1 MRNIKKIKLFIM
13 VIFIMIMVLF
23 LKSTLLQVINNEY
36 VNVDEMKRAELK
48 IGDIVKTK
56 GYYSKNDNGAATYEI
71 MSYEQWYEELPD
83 DLKAVAYSTDQLG
96 NPVWSKTMVDGYG
109 NHTLNNGLVAKIVN
123 DDVITPEQWG
133 CIGDGIT
140 DNTEQLIHLFAFTK
154 SGYIKF
160 KKNATYLMESR
171 AENRNGKSNNEYIWL
186 MCGAVTGGASQGKPV
201 MANINGVILDGNN
214 CTIKIN
220 DNDFSQNTNDFGM
233 FQFSGVIKNL
243 EIKNFNFDGNGFS
256 VLSEN
261 TRATNHTLVYLPSNM
276 NAVQLNNGTG
286 EIEPNIPNKDKESEF
301 SNVNIHDNY
310 FKNSGTAIDTQDGGG
325 DFILLI
331 NPKISHDVYIEN
343 NTFENWGRWVFS
355 VDLGGEG
362 ECFENYK
369 FNSNT
374 CIQNDDNRLSNGK
387 YRGLGW
393 IDFESKKCWSN
404 LEIKN
409 NYVEGLNCF
418 AINGAG
424 KVSENI
430 TISDNIIKRIDRDYK
445 SAYPYMFEFYGVE
458 MKNLNFENN
467 NIEASG
473 SYNFGYT
480 LNNINI
486 KNNTI
491 SSPIQL
497 KGLYGDIIVDGNVKS
512 DKGALIQI
520 VGLSIPTY
528 INDSEKLK
536 CKFSF
541 INNEGGIEGARG
553 QAAMFFNPD
562 FPGKYSYIDII
573 IEGNKSKLFNIVAW
587 DAENFQ
593 FDPSQVEDEVAFAVR
608 GAKFTDCTFTK
619 EVNNP
624 VVGGGIYDKGDII
637 TNTLN
642 KCSRLEGAY
651 FYQKLNFKDNN
662 ILKCSKSG
670 YLPTGGEFLL
680 CDGDKVF
687 RENMKVNKYDHIY
700 NKGKLYIACNSGQ
713 FGKEINDSLNY
724 AISGDVKLLYIT
736 KLAEVE
742 VVK

>member
-1 MRNIKKIKLFIM
+1 MRNIKKVKLFIM
-13 VIFIMIMVLF
+13 AIFIIIMVLF
-23 LKSTLLQVINNEY
+23 LKSTFLQLINNEY
-36 VNVDEMKRAELK
+36 VNVNEMKRAELK

-160 KKNATYLMESR
+160 KKNATYLMKSR
-171 AENRNGKSNNEYIWL
+171 TENRNGKSNNEYIWL

-362 ECFENYK
+362 ECFVNYK
-369 FNSNT
+369 FNNNT
-374 CIQNDDNRLSNGK
+374 CIQNKNNKLESGQ

-393 IDFESKKCWSN
+393 IDFEAKKCWSN

>member
-1 MRNIKKIKLFIM
+1 MIKRKILLILMIFIVIMTVFMKVILIKSVDYEYSNISEIKKAK
-13 VIFIMIMVLF
+13 
-23 LKSTLLQVINNEY
+23 
-36 VNVDEMKRAELK
+36 LK

-56 GYYSKNDNGAATYEI
+56 GYYEENDNGAAIYEI
-71 MSYEQWYEELPD
+71 MSYEQWYKELPD
-83 DLKAVAYSTDQLG
+83 DLKAVAYETDQLG
-96 NPVWSKTMVDGYG
+96 NPVWSKTIVDEYG
-109 NHTLNNGLVAKIVN
+109 NHTLENGLVAKIVN

-133 CIGDGIT
+133 GIGDGIT

-160 KKNATYLMESR
+160 KKNATYLMKSR

-186 MCGAVTGGASQGKPV
+186 MCGAITGGASQGKPV

-374 CIQNDDNRLSNGK
+374 CIQNDDNRLGNGK

-430 TISDNIIKRIDRDYK
+430 TISGNTIKRIDRDYK

-467 NIEASG
+467 NIEANG
-473 SYNFGYT
+473 RYNFGYT

-491 SSPIQL
+491 SSPIQF
-497 KGLYGDIIVDGNVKS
+497 KGLYGDVIVDGNIKE

-520 VGLSIPTY
+520 LGLSIPTY
-528 INDSEKLK
+528 INESEKLK

-562 FPGKYSYIDII
+562 LPGKYSYIDII

-624 VVGGGIYDKGDII
+624 VVGGGIYDKGNII
-637 TNTLN
+637 TKTLN
-642 KCSRLEGAY
+642 KCSRVEEAY
-651 FYQKLNFKDNN
+651 FYQKLNFKNNN

-700 NKGKLYIACNSGQ
+700 NKGKLYIACNSGK

>member
-96 NPVWSKTMVDGYG
+96 NPVWSKTIVDEYG
-109 NHTLNNGLVAKIVN
+109 NHTLENGLVAKIVN
-123 DDVITPEQWG
+123 DGVITPEQWG

-256 VLSEN
+256 LLSKN
-261 TRATNHTLVYLPSNM
+261 TRTTNHTLVYLPSNM
-276 NAVQLNNGTG
+276 NAVQLTNGTG
-286 EIEPNIPNKDKESEF
+286 EIMPDIPNKDKESEF
-301 SNVNIHDNY
+301 SNVSIHDNN

-362 ECFENYK
+362 ECFVNYK
-369 FNSNT
+369 FNNNT
-374 CIQNDDNRLSNGK
+374 CIQNKNNKLESGQ

-393 IDFESKKCWSN
+393 IDFEAKKCWSN

-430 TISDNIIKRIDRDYK
+430 TISNNTIKRIDRDYK

>member
-1 MRNIKKIKLFIM
+1 MRNIKKVKLFIM
-13 VIFIMIMVLF
+13 AIFIIIMVLF
-23 LKSTLLQVINNEY
+23 LKSTFLQLINNEY
-36 VNVDEMKRAELK
+36 VNVNEMKRAELK

-133 CIGDGIT
+133 CIGDAIT

-154 SGYIKF
+154 NGYIRF
-160 KKNATYLMESR
+160 RKNATYLMKSR

>member
-1 MRNIKKIKLFIM
+1 MNKRGYILISITFIILTLSYFKISSIKVHILKNTNE
-13 VIFIMIMVLF
+13 MIEA
-23 LKSTLLQVINNEY
+23 N
-36 VNVDEMKRAELK
+36 LK
-48 IGDIVKTK
+48 IGDRVKTK
-56 GYYSKNDNGAATYEI
+56 GYYEENDNGAATYEI
-71 MSYEQWYEELPD
+71 MSYEQWYKELPD
-83 DLKAVAYSTDQLG
+83 DLKAVAYATDQLG

-140 DNTEQLIHLFAFTK
+140 DNTEQLIHLFSFTK

-160 KKNATYLMESR
+160 KKNATYLMKSR
-171 AENRNGKSNNEYIWL
+171 TENRKGKSNNEYIWL

-256 VLSEN
+256 LLSKN
-261 TRATNHTLVYLPSNM
+261 TRTTNHTLVYLPSNM

>member
-1 MRNIKKIKLFIM
+1 MRNIKKVKLFIM
-13 VIFIMIMVLF
+13 AIFIIIMVLF
-23 LKSTLLQVINNEY
+23 LKSTFLQLINNEY
-36 VNVDEMKRAELK
+36 VNVNEMKRAELK

-133 CIGDGIT
+133 CIGDAIT

-160 KKNATYLMESR
+160 KKNATYLMKSR
-171 AENRNGKSNNEYIWL
+171 TENRKGKSNNEYIWL

-243 EIKNFNFDGNGFS
+243 EIKNFNFDGNG
-256 VLSEN
+256 LSLLN
-261 TRATNHTLVYLPSNM
+261 QNVRTTNHTLVYLPSNM
-276 NAVQLNNGTG
+276 NAVQLTNGTG
-286 EIEPNIPNKDKESEF
+286 EIMPDIPNKDKESEF
-301 SNVNIHDNY
+301 SNVSIHDNN

-430 TISDNIIKRIDRDYK
+430 TISNNTIKRIDRDYK

>member
-133 CIGDGIT
+133 CIGDAIT

-154 SGYIKF
+154 NGYIRF
-160 KKNATYLMESR
+160 RKNATYLMKSR

-713 FGKEINDSLNY
+713 FDKEINDSLNY

>member
-13 VIFIMIMVLF
+13 VIFIMIIVLF

-256 VLSEN
+256 LLSKN
-261 TRATNHTLVYLPSNM
+261 TRTTNHTLVYLPSNM

>member
-1 MRNIKKIKLFIM
+1 MIKRKILLILMIFIVIMTVFMKVILIKSVDYEYSNISEIKKAK
-13 VIFIMIMVLF
+13 
-23 LKSTLLQVINNEY
+23 
-36 VNVDEMKRAELK
+36 LK

-56 GYYSKNDNGAATYEI
+56 GYYEENDNGAAIYEI
-71 MSYEQWYEELPD
+71 MSYEQWYKELPD
-83 DLKAVAYSTDQLG
+83 DLKAVAYETDQLG
-96 NPVWSKTMVDGYG
+96 NPVWSKTIVDEYG
-109 NHTLNNGLVAKIVN
+109 NHTLENGLVAKIVN

-160 KKNATYLMESR
+160 KKNATYLMKSR

-374 CIQNDDNRLSNGK
+374 CIQNDDNRLGNGK

-430 TISDNIIKRIDRDYK
+430 TISGNTIKRIDRDYK

-497 KGLYGDIIVDGNVKS
+497 KGLYGDIIVDGNVKA

-520 VGLSIPTY
+520 LGLSIPTY
-528 INDSEKLK
+528 INESEKLK

-541 INNEGGIEGARG
+541 INNEGGVEGARG

-562 FPGKYSYIDII
+562 LPGKYSYIDII

-624 VVGGGIYDKGDII
+624 VVGGGIYDKGNII
-637 TNTLN
+637 TKTLN
-642 KCSRLEGAY
+642 KCSRVEEAY
-651 FYQKLNFKDNN
+651 FYQKLNFKNNN
-662 ILKCSKSG
+662 ILKCNKSG

>member
-1 MRNIKKIKLFIM
+1 MIKRKILLILMIFIVIMTVFMKVILIKSVDYEYSNISEIKKAK
-13 VIFIMIMVLF
+13 
-23 LKSTLLQVINNEY
+23 
-36 VNVDEMKRAELK
+36 LK

-56 GYYSKNDNGAATYEI
+56 GYYEENDNGAAIYEI
-71 MSYEQWYEELPD
+71 MSYEQWYKELPD
-83 DLKAVAYSTDQLG
+83 DLKAVAYETDQLG
-96 NPVWSKTMVDGYG
+96 NPVWSKTIVDEYG
-109 NHTLNNGLVAKIVN
+109 NHTLENGLVAKIIN
-123 DDVITPEQWG
+123 DDVTTPEQWG

-140 DNTEQLIHLFAFTK
+140 DNSEQLIHLFAFIK

-160 KKNATYLMESR
+160 KKNATYLMKSR

-186 MCGAVTGGASQGKPV
+186 MCGAVTGGASHGKPV
-201 MANINGVILDGNN
+201 MANINCVILDGNN

-362 ECFENYK
+362 ECFVNYK
-369 FNSNT
+369 FNNNT
-374 CIQNDDNRLSNGK
+374 CIQNKNNKLESGQ

-393 IDFESKKCWSN
+393 IDFEAKKCWSN

-430 TISDNIIKRIDRDYK
+430 TISNNTIKRIDRDYK

-497 KGLYGDIIVDGNVKS
+497 KGLYGDIIVDGNVKA

-624 VVGGGIYDKGDII
+624 VVGGGIYDKGNII
-637 TNTLN
+637 TKTLN
-642 KCSRLEGAY
+642 KCSRVEAAY
-651 FYQKLNFKDNN
+651 FYQKLNFKNNN

>member
-1 MRNIKKIKLFIM
+1 MRNIKKVKLFIM
-13 VIFIMIMVLF
+13 AIFIIIMVLF
-23 LKSTLLQVINNEY
+23 LKSTFLQLINNEY
-36 VNVDEMKRAELK
+36 VNVNEMKRAELK

-160 KKNATYLMESR
+160 KKNATYLMKSR
-171 AENRNGKSNNEYIWL
+171 TENRNGKSNNEYIWL

-243 EIKNFNFDGNGFS
+243 EIKNFNFDGNG
-256 VLSEN
+256 LSLLN
-261 TRATNHTLVYLPSNM
+261 QNVRTTNHTLVYLPSNM
-276 NAVQLNNGTG
+276 NAVQLTNGTG
-286 EIEPNIPNKDKESEF
+286 EIMPDIPNKDKESEF
-301 SNVNIHDNY
+301 SNVSIHDNN

-362 ECFENYK
+362 ECFVNYK
-369 FNSNT
+369 FNNNT
-374 CIQNDDNRLSNGK
+374 CIQNKNNKLESGQ

-393 IDFESKKCWSN
+393 IDFEAKKCWSN

-430 TISDNIIKRIDRDYK
+430 TISNNTIKRIDRDYK

>member
-140 DNTEQLIHLFAFTK
+140 DNTEQLIHLFSFTK

-160 KKNATYLMESR
+160 KKNATYLMKSR
-171 AENRNGKSNNEYIWL
+171 TENRKGKSNNEYIWL

>member
-256 VLSEN
+256 LLSKN
-261 TRATNHTLVYLPSNM
+261 TRTTNHTLVYLPSNM

>member
-1 MRNIKKIKLFIM
+1 MIKRKILLILMIFIVIMTVFMKVILIKSVDYEYSNISEIKKAK
-13 VIFIMIMVLF
+13 
-23 LKSTLLQVINNEY
+23 
-36 VNVDEMKRAELK
+36 LK

-56 GYYSKNDNGAATYEI
+56 GYYEENDNGAAIYEI
-71 MSYEQWYEELPD
+71 MSYEQWYKELPD
-83 DLKAVAYSTDQLG
+83 DLKAVAYETDQLG
-96 NPVWSKTMVDGYG
+96 NPVWSKTIVDEYG
-109 NHTLNNGLVAKIVN
+109 NHTLENGLVAKIVN

-160 KKNATYLMESR
+160 KKNATYLMKSR

-220 DNDFSQNTNDFGM
+220 DNDFSQNTSDFGM

-261 TRATNHTLVYLPSNM
+261 TRATNHTLVYLPSNT

-374 CIQNDDNRLSNGK
+374 CIHNDDNRLGNGK

-418 AINGAG
+418 AINGSG

-430 TISDNIIKRIDRDYK
+430 TISGNTIKRIDRDYK

-467 NIEASG
+467 NIEANG

-687 RENMKVNKYDHIY
+687 RENIKVNKYDHIY

>member
-1 MRNIKKIKLFIM
+1 MIKRKILLILMIFIVIMTVFMKVILIKSVDYEYSNISEIKKAK
-13 VIFIMIMVLF
+13 
-23 LKSTLLQVINNEY
+23 
-36 VNVDEMKRAELK
+36 LK

-56 GYYSKNDNGAATYEI
+56 GYYEENDNGAAIYEI
-71 MSYEQWYEELPD
+71 MSYEQWYNELPD
-83 DLKAVAYSTDQLG
+83 DLKAVAYETDQLG
-96 NPVWSKTMVDGYG
+96 NPVWSKTIVDEYG
-109 NHTLNNGLVAKIVN
+109 NHTLENGLVAKIVN

-160 KKNATYLMESR
+160 KKNATYLMKSR

-374 CIQNDDNRLSNGK
+374 CIQNDDNRLGNGK

-430 TISDNIIKRIDRDYK
+430 TISGNTIKRIDRDYK

-491 SSPIQL
+491 SSPIQF
-497 KGLYGDIIVDGNVKS
+497 KGLYGDVIVDGNIKE

-520 VGLSIPTY
+520 LGLSIPTY
-528 INDSEKLK
+528 INESEKLK

-562 FPGKYSYIDII
+562 LPGKYSYIDII

-624 VVGGGIYDKGDII
+624 VVGGGIYDKGNII
-637 TNTLN
+637 TKTLN
-642 KCSRLEGAY
+642 KCSRVEEAY
-651 FYQKLNFKDNN
+651 FYQKLNFKNNN
-662 ILKCSKSG
+662 ILKCNKSG

>member
-1 MRNIKKIKLFIM
+1 MNKRGYILISIVFMILTLSYFKISSIKVHILKNTSE
-13 VIFIMIMVLF
+13 MIE
-23 LKSTLLQVINNEY
+23 TN
-36 VNVDEMKRAELK
+36 LK
-48 IGDIVKTK
+48 IGDRVKTK
-56 GYYSKNDNGAATYEI
+56 GYYEENDNGAATYEI
-71 MSYEQWYEELPD
+71 MSYEQWYKELPD

-133 CIGDGIT
+133 CIGDAIT
-140 DNTEQLIHLFAFTK
+140 DNTEQLIHLFAFSK
-154 SGYIKF
+154 NGYIRF
-160 KKNATYLMESR
+160 RKNATYLMKSR

-243 EIKNFNFDGNGFS
+243 EIKNFTFDGNGFS

-713 FGKEINDSLNY
+713 FSKEINDSLNY

>member
-1 MRNIKKIKLFIM
+1 MNI
-13 VIFIMIMVLF
+13 IFIMIMVLF

-133 CIGDGIT
+133 CIGDAIT

-154 SGYIKF
+154 NGYIRF
-160 KKNATYLMESR
+160 RKNATYLMKSR

-374 CIQNDDNRLSNGK
+374 CIQNDDNRLGNGK

-430 TISDNIIKRIDRDYK
+430 TISGNTIKRIDRDYK

-467 NIEASG
+467 NIEANG

-491 SSPIQL
+491 SSPIQF
-497 KGLYGDIIVDGNVKS
+497 KGLYGYVIVDGNIKE

-520 VGLSIPTY
+520 LGLSIPTY

-562 FPGKYSYIDII
+562 LPGKYSYIDII

-624 VVGGGIYDKGDII
+624 VVGGGIYDKGNII
-637 TNTLN
+637 TKTLN
-642 KCSRLEGAY
+642 KCSRVEAAY
-651 FYQKLNFKDNN
+651 FYQKLNFKNNN

>member
-133 CIGDGIT
+133 CIGDAIT
-140 DNTEQLIHLFAFTK
+140 DNTEQLIHLFAFSK
-154 SGYIKF
+154 NGYIRF
-160 KKNATYLMESR
+160 RKNATYLMKSR

-243 EIKNFNFDGNGFS
+243 EIKNFTFDGNGFS

-310 FKNSGTAIDTQDGGG
+310 FKNSGTAIDIQDGGG

-369 FNSNT
+369 FNSNI
-374 CIQNDDNRLSNGK
+374 CIQNNDNKLGNGK

-430 TISDNIIKRIDRDYK
+430 TISGNTIKRIDRDYK

-467 NIEASG
+467 NIEANG

-573 IEGNKSKLFNIVAW
+573 IEENKSKLFNIVAW

-651 FYQKLNFKDNN
+651 FYQKLNFKNNN

>member
-1 MRNIKKIKLFIM
+1 MNKRGYILISITFIILTLSYFKISSIKVHILKNTNE
-13 VIFIMIMVLF
+13 MIEA
-23 LKSTLLQVINNEY
+23 N
-36 VNVDEMKRAELK
+36 LK
-48 IGDIVKTK
+48 IGDRVKTK
-56 GYYSKNDNGAATYEI
+56 GYYDENDNGAATYEI
-71 MSYEQWYEELPD
+71 MSYEQWYKKLPD
-83 DLKAVAYSTDQLG
+83 DLKAVAYATDQLG

-220 DNDFSQNTNDFGM
+220 TDDFSQNTNDFGM

-497 KGLYGDIIVDGNVKS
+497 KGLYGDIIVDGNVKA

-520 VGLSIPTY
+520 LGLSIPTY
-528 INDSEKLK
+528 INESEKLK

-541 INNEGGIEGARG
+541 INNEGGVEGARG

-562 FPGKYSYIDII
+562 LPGKYSYIDII

-624 VVGGGIYDKGDII
+624 VVGGGIYDKGNII
-637 TNTLN
+637 TKTLN
-642 KCSRLEGAY
+642 KCSRVEEAY
-651 FYQKLNFKDNN
+651 FYQKLNFKNNN

>member
-1 MRNIKKIKLFIM
+1 MRNIKKVKLFIM
-13 VIFIMIMVLF
+13 AIFIIIMVLF
-23 LKSTLLQVINNEY
+23 LKSTFLQLINNEY
-36 VNVDEMKRAELK
+36 VNVNEMKRAELK

-140 DNTEQLIHLFAFTK
+140 DNTEQLIHLFSFTK

-160 KKNATYLMESR
+160 KKNATYLMKSR
-171 AENRNGKSNNEYIWL
+171 TENRKGKSNNEYIWL

>member
-1 MRNIKKIKLFIM
+1 MIKRKILLILMIFIVIMTVFMKVILIKSVDYEYSNISEIKKAK
-13 VIFIMIMVLF
+13 
-23 LKSTLLQVINNEY
+23 
-36 VNVDEMKRAELK
+36 LK

-56 GYYSKNDNGAATYEI
+56 GYYEENDNGAAIYEI
-71 MSYEQWYEELPD
+71 MSYEQWYKELPD
-83 DLKAVAYSTDQLG
+83 DLKAVAYETDQLG
-96 NPVWSKTMVDGYG
+96 NPVWSKTIVDEYG
-109 NHTLNNGLVAKIVN
+109 NHTLENGLVAKIVN

-160 KKNATYLMESR
+160 KKNATYLMKSR

-186 MCGAVTGGASQGKPV
+186 MCGAVTGGASHGKPV
-201 MANINGVILDGNN
+201 MANINCVILDGNN

-374 CIQNDDNRLSNGK
+374 CIQNDDNRLGNGK

-430 TISDNIIKRIDRDYK
+430 TISGNTIKRIDRDYK

-467 NIEASG
+467 NIEANG

-491 SSPIQL
+491 SSPIQF
-497 KGLYGDIIVDGNVKS
+497 KGLYGDVIVDGNIKE

-520 VGLSIPTY
+520 LGLSIPTY

-562 FPGKYSYIDII
+562 LPGKYSYIDII

-624 VVGGGIYDKGDII
+624 VVGGGIYDKGNII
-637 TNTLN
+637 TKTLN
-642 KCSRLEGAY
+642 KCSRVEAAY
-651 FYQKLNFKDNN
+651 FYQKLNFKNNN

>member
-133 CIGDGIT
+133 CIGDAIT
-140 DNTEQLIHLFAFTK
+140 DNTEQLIHLFAFSK
-154 SGYIKF
+154 NGYIRF
-160 KKNATYLMESR
+160 RKNATYLMKSR

-243 EIKNFNFDGNGFS
+243 EIKNFTFDGNGFS

-497 KGLYGDIIVDGNVKS
+497 KGLYGDIIVDGNVKA

-520 VGLSIPTY
+520 LGLSIPTY
-528 INDSEKLK
+528 INESEKLK

-541 INNEGGIEGARG
+541 INNEGGVEGARG

-562 FPGKYSYIDII
+562 LPGKYSYIDII

-624 VVGGGIYDKGDII
+624 VVGGGIYDKGNII
-637 TNTLN
+637 TKTLN
-642 KCSRLEGAY
+642 KCSRVEEAY
-651 FYQKLNFKDNN
+651 FYQKLNFKNNN

>member
-1 MRNIKKIKLFIM
+1 MNKRGYILISITFIILTLSYFKISSIKVHILKNTNE
-13 VIFIMIMVLF
+13 MIEA
-23 LKSTLLQVINNEY
+23 N
-36 VNVDEMKRAELK
+36 LK
-48 IGDIVKTK
+48 IGDRVKTK
-56 GYYSKNDNGAATYEI
+56 GYYDENDNGAATYEI
-71 MSYEQWYEELPD
+71 MSYEQWYKELPD
-83 DLKAVAYSTDQLG
+83 DLKAVAYATDQLG

-140 DNTEQLIHLFAFTK
+140 DNTEQLIHLFSFTK

-160 KKNATYLMESR
+160 KKNATYLMKSR
-171 AENRNGKSNNEYIWL
+171 TENRKGKSNNEYIWL

-256 VLSEN
+256 LLSKN
-261 TRATNHTLVYLPSNM
+261 TRTTNHTLVYLPSNM
-276 NAVQLNNGTG
+276 NAVQLTNGTG
-286 EIEPNIPNKDKESEF
+286 EIMPDIPNKDKESEF
-301 SNVNIHDNY
+301 SNVSIHDNN

-430 TISDNIIKRIDRDYK
+430 TISDNIVKRIDRDYK